1 MITSP
6 GNARMK
12 AVMQMK
18 QKAKVRRETDAF
30 LAEGIK
36 MFLEAPTERI
46 REVYIS
52 ESFSCPDKKL
62 EAAVR
67 EKLDRE
73 LGREQKEVV
82 SREVFDKIS
91 ATCSPQGILC
101 VMKAYHYT
109 LSDLLQKEAPL
120 LLLLENMQDP
130 GNLGTMLRTGEGAGI
145 DGVILSADS
154 ADMGNPKTVRS
165 TMGSVYRVPF
175 LYTESLPDTI
185 KTLQDRG
192 IRIFAAHLQGETDY
206 DACDYKGGSAF
217 LIGNESKGL
226 KPETAALADQYMKI
240 PMKGAVESLN
250 AGIAAALLM
259 YEAARQR
266 RKSK

>member
-18 QKAKVRRETDAF
+18 QKAKVRRNGCLPRRKASKCFWRRPRSGFGKSIFPNLFPVRT
-30 LAEGIK
+30 
-36 MFLEAPTERI
+36 
-46 REVYIS
+46 
-52 ESFSCPDKKL
+52 KKL

-120 LLLLENMQDP
+120 LLLLENIYRTP

-175 LYTESLPDTI
+175 CIRKACQIPSKRCRIGGSGSLRHI
-185 KTLQDRG
+185 CRG
-192 IRIFAAHLQGETDY
+192 NGLVMHVTTKAAAH
-206 DACDYKGGSAF
+206 F
-217 LIGNESKGL
+217 
-226 KPETAALADQYMKI
+226 
-240 PMKGAVESLN
+240 
-250 AGIAAALLM
+250 
-259 YEAARQR
+259 
-266 RKSK
+266 

>member
-12 AVMQMK
+12 AVIQMK
-18 QKAKVRRETDAF
+18 QKAKVRRETDSF
-30 LAEGIK
+30 LAEGVK
-36 MFLEAPTERI
+36 MFLEAPVERI

-62 EAAVR
+62 EQAVR
-67 EKLDRE
+67 KKLEQE
-73 LGREQKEVV
+73 LHREQRETV
-82 SREVFDKIS
+82 SQEVFGKIS
-91 ATCSPQGILC
+91 DTCSPQGILC
-101 VMKAYHYT
+101 VIKAYHYT

-120 LLLLENMQDP
+120 LLLLENIQDP
-130 GNLGTMLRTGEGAGI
+130 GNLGTMLRAGEGAGI

-154 ADMGNPKTVRS
+154 ADMGNPKTVRA

-175 LYTESLPDTI
+175 LYTESLADTI
-185 KTLQDRG
+185 KALQERD
-192 IRIFAAHLQGETDY
+192 IRVFAAHLQGKTDY
-206 DACDYKGGSAF
+206 DVCDYRGGSAF
-217 LIGNESKGL
+217 LIGNESRGL

-266 RKSK
+266 RKSE